1 MIKTFFFSRGLMHK
15 SHGRVLCLQVTLFIF
30 VIMLSASCTQKMS
43 IEDAKQVV
51 VSMVVKEAFIPP
63 PRRVND
69 IINVLD
75 KQLPTGGETITR
87 LRELADTSP
96 PENENMKGF
105 ARFYSERGHVAWEL
119 GRDKQALEDYR
130 MALHYTEKGGRKG
143 GKILR
148 RLSQVER
155 RFGNFRRAVELL
167 ERAQK
172 VSTNPGMYNNLIS
185 TYAKIGDIERAKKAK
200 IAGIIECN
208 RPRRRSKPSSIRQAS
223 DMESKIFE
231 LEGKNKEAE
240 FYIRKAIEQLSKNE
254 KDKLIEVINHRIK
267 LAANLSKQERLLEA
281 EIEARKA
288 FKEAIE
294 HGGKDSVTTWN
305 ALDNLA
311 NVILAQGRLK
321 DAEDLIR
328 AEIRLLEN
336 LEISSD
342 THFMTKAKM
351 SLGNLLADKR
361 EFSSAVEQFD
371 TVSGYMR
378 KNPYTGNI
386 WFRKTLNMM
395 LSLIMVG
402 RGQEALPWLTNKFEK
417 FQKQFGE
424 DYYLTAEVRGLRGL
438 AYAKANDHKRAVAD
452 ISKAIPA
459 LLEAGQEEGSDYSRI
474 NRFKLILEA
483 FIELL
488 SQIRNTELEE
498 DLQID
503 AVAEAFRL
511 ADASRGRSTL
521 KALIASSAR
530 AASLDANLAE
540 LIRREQDAQNQIDE
554 FQQLLLSMITAPKDE
569 QLPRAIKDLHVRI
582 DRLSRARK
590 ALTGEIKSRFPE
602 YSNMVSPQ
610 PGSISLVKRHLRS
623 SEVFI
628 SIYTSEDRT
637 YVWSIPHRGE
647 IKFATV
653 GLGKKQLNQIVDH
666 LRLALDPKP
675 ETFGG
680 IPEFDLER
688 AYDLYSKLLKPVE
701 DSWKNAEKLL
711 IVASGSLGQLP
722 FSVLPTASVKLRR
735 EKGELFANYR
745 KVPWLIR
752 KASIT
757 RLPSVSS
764 FVTLRTIPE
773 GDPKRKAFAGFGD
786 PLFNRFQL
794 AQAESERGNRLAASS
809 GQSIHVRVRGI
820 RFTEVGNLDNDQI
833 SSSRLD
839 SLNRLPDT
847 AEEIKVIANALGADP
862 VKDIFLREKAS
873 ERLVKTMDLSDRR
886 VIVFA
891 SHALVPGDLDGLNQP
906 AIALSAPS
914 VTGDDED
921 GLLTMGEVMKL
932 KLNADWIVLSAC
944 NTGAAEGAGAEAVS
958 GLGRAFFYAGTR
970 ALLVSM
976 WPVETTSAKNLT
988 TGLFQYQKEDTT
1000 ISRAR
1005 ALQKSM
1011 LALIDSPGL
1020 KDYSTDKI
1028 IASYA
1033 HPIFW
1038 APFIVVGD
1046 GG

>member
-1 MIKTFFFSRGLMHK
+1 
-15 SHGRVLCLQVTLFIF
+15 
-30 VIMLSASCTQKMS
+30 MS

-51 VSMVVKEAFIPP
+51 VSMAVKEPFIPP

-75 KQLPTGGETITR
+75 EQLPIGGETIAR
-87 LRELADTSP
+87 LRERADTSP
-96 PENENMKGF
+96 PEDESMKSL
-105 ARFYSERGHVAWEL
+105 ARFYNERGHAAWEL
-119 GRDKQALEDYR
+119 GRDKQTLEDYR
-130 MALHYTEKGGRKG
+130 MALHYAEKSGMKG

-148 RLSQVER
+148 RLAKVER
-155 RFGNFRRAVELL
+155 RFGNYRRSVELL

-172 VSTNPGMYNNLIS
+172 VSTSPAMYSNLIS
-185 TYAKIGDIERAKKAK
+185 TYAKIGDVERAKKAK

-208 RPRRRSKPSSIRQAS
+208 KPERRSKPSSALQAS
-223 DMESKIFE
+223 NMEAKIFE

-254 KDKLIEVINHRIK
+254 KDKPIEVIEHRIW

-281 EIEARKA
+281 EIEARNA

-294 HGGKDSVTTWN
+294 HAGKDSVTTWG
-305 ALDNLA
+305 ALDKLA

-328 AEIRLLEN
+328 AEIRLLES
-336 LEISSD
+336 LGISSD
-342 THFMTKAKM
+342 THFVTKAKM
-351 SLGNLLADKR
+351 SLGNVLADKR
-361 EFSSAVEQFD
+361 EFSSAMEQFD
-371 TVSGYMR
+371 SVIGYMR
-378 KNPYTGNI
+378 ENPYTDNI

-402 RGQEALPWLTNKFEK
+402 RGQEALPWLTNKFK
-417 FQKQFGE
+417 NIKKQFGE
-424 DYYLTAEVRGLRGL
+424 DYYLTAEVVGLRGL

-452 ISKAIPA
+452 ISKAIPV
-459 LLEAGQEEGSDYSRI
+459 LLEVGQEEGSDYSRI
-474 NRFKLILEA
+474 NRLKLILEA
-483 FIELL
+483 YIELL
-488 SQIRNTELEE
+488 SQIRGTELEE
-498 DLQID
+498 DLRID

-521 KALIASSAR
+521 KALVASSAR
-530 AASLDANLAE
+530 AASLDADLAD
-540 LIRREQDAQNQIDE
+540 LIRQEQDAQNQIDE

-569 QLPRAIKDLHVRI
+569 QLPRANKNLRVRI
-582 DRLSRARK
+582 DRLSKARK

-602 YSNMVSPQ
+602 YSNLISPE
-610 PGSISLVKRHLRS
+610 PGSISFVKEHLRS
-623 SEVFI
+623 KEVLI
-628 SIYTSEDRT
+628 SIYATEDHT
-637 YVWSIPHRGE
+637 YVWSIPNRGE
-647 IKFATV
+647 IKFATA
-653 GLGKKQLNQIVDH
+653 GLGKKQLKQIVDH

-688 AYDLYSKLLKPVE
+688 AYDLYGKLLKPVE
-701 DSWKNAEKLL
+701 DSWKDAEELL

-722 FSVLPTASVKLRR
+722 FSVLPTTPVKLGRERR
-735 EKGELFANYR
+735 ELFANYR

-752 KASIT
+752 KVSIT

-786 PLFNRFQL
+786 PLFNPSQL
-794 AQAESERGNRLAASS
+794 AQAESERGNRLVASS

-820 RFTEVGNLDNDQI
+820 RFTEGGNLDNDQI
-833 SSSRLD
+833 SSSRLG

-847 AEEIKVIANALGADP
+847 AEEIKGIANALGADP
-862 VKDIFLREKAS
+862 VRDIFLGKRAS
-873 ERLVKTMDLSDRR
+873 ERQLKALNLSDRR
-886 VIVFA
+886 VIAFA

-906 AIALSAPS
+906 AIALSVPS

-932 KLNADWIVLSAC
+932 KLNADWVVLSAC

-976 WPVETTSAKNLT
+976 WPVETSSAKKLT
-988 TGLFQYQKEDTT
+988 TRLFQYQKEDKT
-1000 ISRAR
+1000 ITRAR
-1005 ALQKSM
+1005 ATQKSM
-1011 LALIDSPGL
+1011 LALIDSPGV
-1020 KDYSTDKI
+1020 KDSSTDKI

-1038 APFIVVGD
+1038 APFIVFGD